1 MNPNDRAVGLAEVSV
16 MIASQSDFVS
26 PHAEQYCASLRML
39 DAVAH
44 ESVQMKLLAWVMGL
58 PAGIDPADAAR
69 LVMREQ
75 VETSDSKISA
85 PLMKLIETVA
95 QYPAERLA
103 RMAGVRRRAAI
114 N

>member
-1 MNPNDRAVGLAEVSV
+1 
-16 MIASQSDFVS
+16 MIASQSDFVSPDFVS
-26 PHAEQYCASLRML
+26 PHAEQYCASLRLL
-39 DAVAH
+39 DSVAH
-44 ESVQMKLLAWVMGL
+44 ETVQMKVLAWVMGL

-69 LVMREQ
+69 IVIREQ
-75 VETSDSKISA
+75 VATSGSKISA

-103 RMAGVRRRAAI
+103 AMVRGRRRAAI

>member
-1 MNPNDRAVGLAEVSV
+1 
-16 MIASQSDFVS
+16 MIASQTDSVTLN
-26 PHAEQYCASLRML
+26 AEQYRASLRAL

-44 ESVQMKLLAWVMGL
+44 ETVQMKLLAWVMGL

-69 LVMREQ
+69 LVIHEERAHP
-75 VETSDSKISA
+75 TFISA

-103 RMAGVRRRAAI
+103 AMVRGRRAAL